1 MDEYP
6 RVLRARKKIF
16 IAVVCFISYLIGFSN
31 ITQVQMAVLV
41 APFLTSFWPLG
52 IAQHHQSSGRSDR
65 FLLFWIK
72 WFAHHIKHNSTD
84 LGCLHIFYHHPIVS
98 LACCS
103 AICNKDS
110 SQQSLNL
117 GNAYCKVKITHR
129 RPACWG
135 LEPLELKLRFT

>member
-1 MDEYP
+1 MEGFITALMDEYP

-41 APFLTSFWPLG
+41 APLLPSFWPLG
-52 IAQHHQSSGRSDR
+52 KAQHHQSFGRTDSISPV
-65 FLLFWIK
+65 LGK
-72 WFAHHIKHNSTD
+72 VFARHCYIPTD
-84 LGCLHIFYHHPIVS
+84 LRCLHIFYHHPIVS

-103 AICNKDS
+103 AICSKDS

-117 GNAYCKVKITHR
+117 GNAC
-129 RPACWG
+129 CQ
-135 LEPLELKLRFT
+135 E